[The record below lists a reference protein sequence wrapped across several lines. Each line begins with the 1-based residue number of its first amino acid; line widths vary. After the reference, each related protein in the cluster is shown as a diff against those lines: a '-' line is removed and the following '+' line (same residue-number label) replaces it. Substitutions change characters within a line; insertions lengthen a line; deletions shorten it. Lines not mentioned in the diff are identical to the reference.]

1 MQDKRACKNTIARD
15 RARDKYV
22 AGRKSKYATARYIAI
37 TDLRSWVDRPLTSV
51 PVFDQQGTGTGIRC
65 AKVPAAYR
73 PHVIARDRTYRTKRI
88 GCACIRAGN
97 NCPALTVPMRSQGRF
112 ACGGGSFPAHDPCI
126 IRRNRSYSTQDRPG
140 QRKRHIG
147 ELLAIEV
154 RND

>member
-1 MQDKRACKNTIARD
+1 MITDPSSALDTRDALCGSLCFSPMQDKRACKNTIARD

-73 PHVIARDRTYRTKRI
+73 HTSLLEI
-88 GCACIRAGN
+88 
-97 NCPALTVPMRSQGRF
+97 ALTEPRELDALAFGLGTTV
-112 ACGGGSFPAHDPCI
+112 
-126 IRRNRSYSTQDRPG
+126 
-140 QRKRHIG
+140 QR
-147 ELLAIEV
+147 
-154 RND
+154 